1 MYLLYENNVCL
12 LQINILIMKKSIFTI
27 VFLFFTIAIFAQY
40 QNKDGNRIG
49 ISGGVNQS
57 TLFGSN
63 YKAKPGMG
71 YAGGLSVRGNYY
83 NNWSMT
89 YGMQF
94 FVNKFSLE
102 SGSTTLNKET
112 EFSLSGVKI
121 RLLFSYNIIEDHISF
136 DFGPVLQVN
145 GKMSVNN
152 TDKNNIIKGTLLK
165 ANQILDVSKINGNFY
180 AGFSAGGK
188 VVRAVIFYE
197 YGFTNLLNKLNSEE
211 GLSLLNNNSKF
222 KGTLGTISGQIIFN
236 L

>member
-1 MYLLYENNVCL
+1 M
-12 LQINILIMKKSIFTI
+12 QKF
-27 VFLFFTIAIFAQY
+27 FFTITFLIFTTAIFAQY
-40 QNKDGNRIG
+40 QNRDGNRIG

-57 TLFGSN
+57 NLYGSN
-63 YKAKPGMG
+63 YKTKPGMG

-102 SGSTTLNKET
+102 SSSTTLNKDT
-112 EFSLSGVKI
+112 EFSLSGVQI
-121 RLLFSYNIIEDHISF
+121 RLLLSYNIVEDHVSF

-145 GKMSVNN
+145 GKMSVNSI
-152 TDKNNIIKGTLLK
+152 DENNIINGTLLK

-180 AGFSAGGK
+180 AGISAGGK
-188 VVRAVIFYE
+188 VVRAVIFYQ
-197 YGFTNLLNKLNSEE
+197 YGFTNVLNKLNSEE
-211 GLSLLNNNSKF
+211 GLTLLNNNSKF
-222 KGTLGTISGQIIFN
+222 KGNIGTISGQIIFN